1 MACKIR
7 NLTDSAVQSLIT
19 DIVVKTNGLYKPE
32 GTTLTT
38 SAENFSES
46 DLEKMVKDWSIGQY
60 KNTAFTDNWYTVNA
74 GPKEVVVSFAA
85 PTKLIKAYEVK
96 LGIKSLDQANDEIA
110 GVEPEALYQETGSV
124 PIVFDSLENLTDE
137 QISELESTV
146 KYSLDEREQ
155 DDLLKRGNTNVYY
168 YLKDKDADKFDR
180 LVKRNTGFPSEFKI
194 EVKTTRYEKREGSLA
209 YDSWNEY
216 RNLMFYKLNKNK
228 KSNLYRVVDT
238 GSGEEIMSKVRVLS
252 KSKNVKE
259 EIADKYGLE
268 FTPTTVFSANRS
280 IAFSLYLQKPNK
292 KKYVAFAKKYLYDAI
307 KFLNPNESGFKNLNF
322 DLVEQFLS
330 AYPEEMWDYIN
341 TTYSPED
348 STKINASISLQ
359 NKIKFKLPKLGL
371 LTEIE
376 KITGIKLQ
384 GASFKNYDR
393 SGGIKKVLGVEWGE
407 VVVIDYKSMTT
418 KQLRKAISYY
428 LQKQNYFKPSSEEE
442 NVRKYAEHKGID
454 YNELTKLVFG
464 NIDEALDNI
473 SYNTTGNSDTIELSK
488 WRESIREYNWQ
499 AVELFSKPYEDFLK
513 KAKDKITEKFKD
525 KTLSNGISH
534 LDYFFSGNFNWLN
547 INFNNISGQYYGI
560 DMETESG
567 VGVETKMVGIINP
580 FEMSIY
586 TKPKPGKDFLKSE
599 EVFNRLAAI
608 LHEPFHA
615 LHALSYGTK
624 EELDLRK
631 AFKTLYETS
640 FGKKM
645 INEIFGGTYNNKNVS
660 LDVAYK
666 EFAAFT
672 AQLMLFPKSWIQNT
686 DLRSNDIYEFF
697 EKVATLSDK
706 TYTEIV
712 KSIEKIGTDEV
723 TISKEEFIKLNFL
736 QKLYNYIVK
745 ALAKVIPLSK
755 KFFKIIP
762 QTKLVNE
769 TVIKDV
775 FGETEKEVVRTVPL
789 PAKLKAQK
797 EEFLTAMDE
806 FKTAINT
813 LMSIDSELFSSDNT
827 TNFFQGQS
835 FYQEASTAQEQ
846 PVSANTLDQEVSIK
860 LPIYDEQV
868 EEFFQNSED
877 SYNPGATYSQEQT
890 SNNFGNE
897 AISSLMQVL
906 SDNLGVPFETVASSE
921 EAAMILKDSGIEYRG
936 EPAFFYNGKVYFVEG
951 QITAETVFHEFAH
964 PLIQSIRI
972 QNPKLFNALYEELI
986 STPEGQKVL
995 ARVQRNYDYTG
1006 DRLKEEVIVT
1016 AMGLEGQM
1024 RNTGEP
1030 VSKQYKSW
1038 IEKILFHIKQLLR
1051 GLFGKSIKIEKLNT
1065 NTSIKQLVDMMT
1077 GEKFALSSEVFTNDE
1092 VAEFIRLE
1100 TSEQIE
1106 FVNAV
1111 ESTGASVLS
1120 LIDAATV
1127 SAQEFEQ
1134 LVKRSSD
1141 NEIKTLI
1148 EKDSVFEQM
1157 RSQLMSESSLNRRNI
1172 VNAMAEDAIAKNRQ
1186 AAALARAL
1194 FGYNQVFDVIKQ
1206 NIRALETLEASDVTP
1221 DTIARIM
1228 YYRDLAL
1235 YVEENFINPLQEVI
1249 QDSDLNN
1256 PVQKQGIRDFK
1267 DTVNAMISSIST
1279 IKRKSNDIL
1288 EDQLTKFLEDLTKD
1302 MSLNIKQNF
1311 GERFKNI
1318 VRIDTGDEAFAEQ
1331 IKEKLLASQ
1340 PLTEAD
1346 KSKMSRGAESALNAQ
1361 IKNYKGVEITPEKI
1375 RAELVGEG
1383 PGMNWLN
1390 AYLESYSASQS
1401 LISGP
1406 FFAYLKNKYAEIDAE
1421 TSRISNDLIEEL
1433 QPFLKNLSKNEILLL
1448 GKALAFEDTVADL
1461 DEKGGLVQQ
1470 RVWSYMDR
1478 FKDYRFDLSK
1488 LEYAL
1493 QKAIE
1498 SKDQTA
1504 IRAAYKDLEKFKSDY
1519 MWQMYDR
1526 EYYDVKDSVYD
1537 KNDVTR
1543 DALMEKEI
1551 ILNELRNAR
1560 TPLQTELDRFNSYS
1574 NIRSLERQLKELSKL
1589 TYEDGTPK
1597 IDDPARGI
1605 FDLTKAKTHQE
1616 YAEKSRKFYEYKLK
1630 EGSFEKAFSAFEDS
1644 LIAEGL
1650 NEDERE
1656 TRLMEWL
1663 DQNTRVEFDEKY
1675 FDDKQRAIQALTD
1688 FINAKFPAGARNTR
1702 IAEIHSEINDL
1713 LILARDPSGQIDVT
1727 VLSPETFKKV
1737 KDLQE
1742 EIVQIQREQV
1752 GVSGLSSVEWD
1763 RYNELNKKT
1772 TMLTPSEATE
1782 FATLRAKKDTLGLN
1796 KADKDVY
1803 YSLLGDISDLT
1814 SKEPNQ
1820 DYVDTINFWMNKLGR
1835 DEVTAEQAANISAD
1849 AATANF
1855 LMALDGSFR
1864 DWFLANHVQKENKDG
1879 VYYERLYLWNIIR
1892 PTNESYLKTT
1902 TVTLSTGKEI
1912 TVKSVPGSR
1921 FYDRSVK
1928 KEYKLLKKDDWSSY
1942 VGVYIDNTNL
1952 SENPNFLPRPY
1963 VPGDRNSA
1971 KDDRYINKEFEAM
1984 DKNSDIYKILEIM
1997 KKYHLQTQNV
2007 VSTYG
2012 KLYLDLPRFGIED
2025 NQELILRGEIKKKAL
2040 RTWTQIKGLVS
2051 REAREEAPLFP
2062 ETADSD
2068 VNYDSQK
2075 NMVRVNALGEEQE
2088 YIPIGGL
2095 SRLETDQVSLDVIR
2109 TFHKYLFS
2117 AMRYKQLSDMDPL
2130 GRALKEFTGS
2140 EQNAQKN
2147 TKLVNRNIARVKGIT
2162 KYVRDKRRQD
2172 LRAAQISHLYDREFL
2187 GVQNN
2192 GFGNN
2197 PYLNKITK
2205 FFMKQVSFGFFAL
2218 DVVSATKNWGG
2229 QIVQNAIEAAGG
2241 KNITLYSLAVGSRM
2255 AHQQMVRMQGQ
2266 RYEKGLPSLQ
2276 TQMMLNFDPGQSYFS
2291 QNFGKTQSRGFISDA
2306 TSLSFFMSPRKFL
2319 ERQSVLELFF
2329 GMMHHKIIERTT
2341 SDGKKI
2347 NIRYIDAWELDASGK
2362 MKLKDGVDKKY
2373 DLGGTEYAKFKT
2385 LMQNAANK
2393 LYGAYADI
2401 DQPMANKFYAYK
2413 VTSFLRKYFT
2423 EMFMNKFGFST
2434 RDGNVGGYRYNWTI
2448 NNVERGYYVE
2458 GVLAL
2463 IRMANVSNK
2472 YWKFMSKEEKYALRK
2487 MLMEVIIIAML
2498 YMMSTI
2504 LFGYDPDD
2512 EDRYRKLRAKSGDMF
2527 SDNFN
2532 VDWWLAQHMIL
2543 FSKNVFAETTSFI
2556 PVPKL
2561 GLEDLRENADLTSL
2575 VFGRSIGQMGTLM
2588 KDMFYMSIGSE
2599 KAKYSRDVG
2608 PFSWQEKDS
2617 YKIMNH
2623 TLSLFGVKG
2632 KFYDPVGRGI
2642 MPQESVEARK

>member
-96 LGIKSLDQANDEIA
+96 LGLKSLDQANDELA
-110 GVEPEALYQETGSV
+110 GFEPEALYQESGT
-124 PIVFDSLENLTDE
+124 PIKPGVQELFDSNPELASIGTPEQYSRYLDTIFPGSQVKDIVYHVNKTGTIFLTDNKAFY
-137 QISELESTV
+137 STDFGSWLTELEEI
-146 KYSLDEREQ
+146 KGKRIPI
-155 DDLLKRGNTNVYY
+155 LLNITNPTIVDSYY
-168 YLKDKDADKFDR
+168 
-180 LVKRNTGFPSEFKI
+180 
-194 EVKTTRYEKREGSLA
+194 
-209 YDSWNEY
+209 
-216 RNLMFYKLNKNK
+216 
-228 KSNLYRVVDT
+228 
-238 GSGEEIMSKVRVLS
+238 
-252 KSKNVKE
+252 
-259 EIADKYGLE
+259 E
-268 FTPTTVFSANRS
+268 FTDR
-280 IAFSLYLQKPNK
+280 
-292 KKYVAFAKKYLYDAI
+292 AKE
-307 KFLNPNESGFKNLNF
+307 FRESGLGDEYVTPDEVREKN
-322 DLVEQFLS
+322 
-330 AYPEEMWDYIN
+330 
-341 TTYSPED
+341 TD
-348 STKINASISLQ
+348 SVIGRDS
-359 NKIKFKLPKLGL
+359 G
-371 LTEIE
+371 
-376 KITGIKLQ
+376 Q
-384 GASFKNYDR
+384 GADEKTYVTY
-393 SGGIKKVLGVEWGE
+393 KKEQVHQLG
-407 VVVIDYKSMTT
+407 T
-418 KQLRKAISYY
+418 KQDIEG
-428 LQKQNYFKPSSEEE
+428 FKE
-442 NVRKYAEHKGID
+442 
-454 YNELTKLVFG
+454 F
-464 NIDEALDNI
+464 
-473 SYNTTGNSDTIELSK
+473 
-488 WRESIREYNWQ
+488 
-499 AVELFSKPYEDFLK
+499 
-513 KAKDKITEKFKD
+513 
-525 KTLSNGISH
+525 
-534 LDYFFSGNFNWLN
+534 
-547 INFNNISGQYYGI
+547 
-560 DMETESG
+560 
-567 VGVETKMVGIINP
+567 VGR
-580 FEMSIY
+580 
-586 TKPKPGKDFLKSE
+586 D
-599 EVFNRLAAI
+599 
-608 LHEPFHA
+608 
-615 LHALSYGTK
+615 
-624 EELDLRK
+624 
-631 AFKTLYETS
+631 
-640 FGKKM
+640 
-645 INEIFGGTYNNKNVS
+645 NVS
-660 LDVAYK
+660 FFRPDVSTPTDNLDR
-666 EFAAFT
+666 
-672 AQLMLFPKSWIQNT
+672 
-686 DLRSNDIYEFF
+686 D
-697 EKVATLSDK
+697 
-706 TYTEIV
+706 
-712 KSIEKIGTDEV
+712 
-723 TISKEEFIKLNFL
+723 
-736 QKLYNYIVK
+736 
-745 ALAKVIPLSK
+745 
-755 KFFKIIP
+755 
-762 QTKLVNE
+762 
-769 TVIKDV
+769 
-775 FGETEKEVVRTVPL
+775 
-789 PAKLKAQK
+789 
-797 EEFLTAMDE
+797 
-806 FKTAINT
+806 
-813 LMSIDSELFSSDNT
+813 
-827 TNFFQGQS
+827 
-835 FYQEASTAQEQ
+835 
-846 PVSANTLDQEVSIK
+846 VSIK
-860 LPIYDEQV
+860 LPDYRDQV
-868 EEFFQNSED
+868 EEFFENSED
-877 SYNPGATYSQEQT
+877 NYNPGATYSQEQT

-1100 TSEQIE
+1100 TREQIE

-1141 NEIKTLI
+1141 NEIKALI
-1148 EKDSVFEQM
+1148 EKDSVFDQM

-1172 VNAMAEDAIAKNRQ
+1172 VNAIAEDAIAKNRQ

-1194 FGYNQVFDVIKQ
+1194 FGYNQVFNVIVD
-1206 NIRALETLEASDVTP
+1206 NIKALEKLKPEDVTP

-1249 QDSDLNN
+1249 QDSDLKNA
-1256 PVQKQGIRDFK
+1256 VQKQGIRDFK
-1267 DTVNAMISSIST
+1267 DTVSAMSTSISV
-1279 IKRKSNDIL
+1279 IKRKSNKIL
-1288 EDQLTKFLEDLTKD
+1288 EEQLTKFLGDLTKD
-1302 MSLNIKQNF
+1302 MRLNIEQNF

-1331 IKEKLLASQ
+1331 IAEKLIANQ

-1346 KSKMSRGAESALNAQ
+1346 KSKMSRGAEVALNDQ

-1421 TSRISNDLIEEL
+1421 TARISNDLIEEL

-1448 GKALAFEDTVADL
+1448 GKALAFEDAVADIN
-1461 DEKGGLVQQ
+1461 EKGELVLQ

-1478 FKDYRFDLSK
+1478 FKDYRFDLSQ
-1488 LEYAL
+1488 LEFGL

-1504 IRAAYKDLEKFKSDY
+1504 IRAAYKALEKFKSDY

-1551 ILNELRNAR
+1551 ILTELRNAR

-1630 EGSFEKAFSAFEDS
+1630 EGAFEKAFSAFEDS

-1650 NEDERE
+1650 NEEERE
-1656 TRLMEWL
+1656 ARLMEWL

-1702 IAEIHSEINDL
+1702 ITEIHSEINDL

-1763 RYNELNKKT
+1763 RYNELNNKT
-1772 TMLTPSEATE
+1772 TMHTPSEATE
-1782 FATLRAKKDTLGLN
+1782 FATLRAKKDTLGLS
-1796 KADKDVY
+1796 KADKDIY
-1803 YSLLGDISDLT
+1803 YRLLGDISDLT

-1820 DYVDTINFWMNKLGR
+1820 DYVDTINFWMSKLGR
-1835 DEVTAEQAANISAD
+1835 DEVNAEEAANISAD
-1849 AATANF
+1849 VATANF
-1855 LMALDGSFR
+1855 LMSLDGSFK

-1902 TVTLSTGKEI
+1902 TVKLKTGKEI
-1912 TVKSVPGSR
+1912 TVKAVPGSR

-1963 VPGDRNSA
+1963 IPGDRNSA

-2051 REAREEAPLFP
+2051 REAREKEPLFR

-2187 GVQNN
+2187 GIQNN
-2192 GFGNN
+2192 SFGNN
-2197 PYLNKITK
+2197 AYLNKITK

-2218 DVVSATKNWGG
+2218 DLVSATKNWGG

-2276 TQMMLNFDPGQSYFS
+2276 TQMMLNFDPGQSYFN
-2291 QNFGKTQSRGFISDA
+2291 QNFGKTQSRGFISDV

-2423 EMFMNKFGFST
+2423 EMFMNRFGFST
-2434 RDGNVGGYRYNWTI
+2434 RDGNVGGYRYNWAMNT
-2448 NNVERGYYVE
+2448 VERGYYVE
-2458 GVLAL
+2458 GVIAL
-2463 IRMANVSNK
+2463 IKMANVSNK

-2487 MLMEVIIIAML
+2487 ILMEVIIIAML

-2512 EDRYRKLRAKSGDMF
+2512 EDRYKKLRAKSGDMF
-2527 SDNFN
+2527 SNNFN
-2532 VDWWLAQHMIL
+2532 VDWWLAQHLIL

-2556 PVPKL
+2556 PLPKL

-2575 VFGRSIGQMGTLM
+2575 VFGRSIGQMGTLL

-2599 KAKYSRDVG
+2599 KAKYTRDVG

>member
-60 KNTAFTDNWYTVNA
+60 KSTAFTDNWYTVNA

-96 LGIKSLDQANDEIA
+96 LGLKSLDQANDELA
-110 GVEPEALYQETGSV
+110 GVEPEALYQETGTTVKPGVQELFNSNLELANQV
-124 PIVFDSLENLTDE
+124 YEALGFMSITLPEKLSYKTGKIYNAAGKEIFAGIVDGQVYINKELIDKYTNKEILDNQKPILNSILKNLNVYDRLINLPREQFINFLVAHEQAHLDFEKEGKRFRTEDIEEAYVNARALITVGILKSKEFDLGDTNEAAARLERYFPTKEQYIDDITELVAKKMDNVRVSLSTMTGYKVDVFEGSLWGKKLATSSMDDFYFLQGKDGYPKNKKELKEAISKDIARNIPNSIKEKYWREILESLPDDEKALLSNWAYYNDYKRYTRQYGQPTFDFNEMRYPELHKEGEKKYTNWTSFINGLFTSFDGPSRDLWFANPLISDTEDSIVNWYKNLTPEKLDEYISNLSRAMAFKSMVVASFEGGSNISALDSGARKVEDLQKAYYEIKQRTEISPIQIESKNE
-137 QISELESTV
+137 QITPQQKQQALQLYSQYLESLN
-146 KYSLDEREQ
+146 KP
-155 DDLLKRGNTNVYY
+155 NTNPILQGNQQEQVKKFAELQERLSNKEFLEGAKGVYESTPALQQLGTQEEY
-168 YLKDKDADKFDR
+168 NDYIARVSLGILKNPSSGEYNYTSQVKDIVYRGTPENYPIKKGISLSLGEGITFTSDKDWAKIHTEGGSKPTLYTAIINIKNPIILKDKIDN
-180 LVKRNTGFPSEFKI
+180 LSEK
-194 EVKTTRYEKREGSLA
+194 EQ
-209 YDSWNEY
+209 DEY
-216 RNLMFYKLNKNK
+216 VSQKASKLNDGTISLNEFLVVEPEQIHILGNK
-228 KSNLYRVVDT
+228 EDIEGFKEFVGRD
-238 GSGEEIMSKVRVLS
+238 
-252 KSKNVKE
+252 NVSFFRP
-259 EIADKYGLE
+259 DVS
-268 FTPTTVFSANRS
+268 TPT
-280 IAFSLYLQKPNK
+280 
-292 KKYVAFAKKYLYDAI
+292 D
-307 KFLNPNESGFKNLNF
+307 NL
-322 DLVEQFLS
+322 
-330 AYPEEMWDYIN
+330 
-341 TTYSPED
+341 
-348 STKINASISLQ
+348 
-359 NKIKFKLPKLGL
+359 
-371 LTEIE
+371 
-376 KITGIKLQ
+376 
-384 GASFKNYDR
+384 DR
-393 SGGIKKVLGVEWGE
+393 
-407 VVVIDYKSMTT
+407 D
-418 KQLRKAISYY
+418 
-428 LQKQNYFKPSSEEE
+428 
-442 NVRKYAEHKGID
+442 
-454 YNELTKLVFG
+454 
-464 NIDEALDNI
+464 
-473 SYNTTGNSDTIELSK
+473 
-488 WRESIREYNWQ
+488 
-499 AVELFSKPYEDFLK
+499 
-513 KAKDKITEKFKD
+513 
-525 KTLSNGISH
+525 
-534 LDYFFSGNFNWLN
+534 
-547 INFNNISGQYYGI
+547 
-560 DMETESG
+560 
-567 VGVETKMVGIINP
+567 
-580 FEMSIY
+580 
-586 TKPKPGKDFLKSE
+586 
-599 EVFNRLAAI
+599 
-608 LHEPFHA
+608 
-615 LHALSYGTK
+615 
-624 EELDLRK
+624 
-631 AFKTLYETS
+631 
-640 FGKKM
+640 
-645 INEIFGGTYNNKNVS
+645 
-660 LDVAYK
+660 
-666 EFAAFT
+666 
-672 AQLMLFPKSWIQNT
+672 
-686 DLRSNDIYEFF
+686 
-697 EKVATLSDK
+697 
-706 TYTEIV
+706 
-712 KSIEKIGTDEV
+712 
-723 TISKEEFIKLNFL
+723 
-736 QKLYNYIVK
+736 
-745 ALAKVIPLSK
+745 
-755 KFFKIIP
+755 
-762 QTKLVNE
+762 
-769 TVIKDV
+769 
-775 FGETEKEVVRTVPL
+775 
-789 PAKLKAQK
+789 
-797 EEFLTAMDE
+797 
-806 FKTAINT
+806 
-813 LMSIDSELFSSDNT
+813 
-827 TNFFQGQS
+827 
-835 FYQEASTAQEQ
+835 
-846 PVSANTLDQEVSIK
+846 VSIK
-860 LPIYDEQV
+860 LPDYRDQV
-868 EEFFQNSED
+868 EEFFENSED
-877 SYNPGATYSQEQT
+877 NYNPGATYSQEQT

-1100 TSEQIE
+1100 TREQIE

-1141 NEIKTLI
+1141 NEIKALI
-1148 EKDSVFEQM
+1148 EKDSVFDQM

-1194 FGYNQVFDVIKQ
+1194 FGYNQVFNVIVK
-1206 NIRALETLEASDVTP
+1206 NINALEELKPEDVTP

-1256 PVQKQGIRDFK
+1256 AVQKQGIRDFK
-1267 DTVNAMISSIST
+1267 DTVGLMSSSIFS
-1279 IKRKSNDIL
+1279 IKRKSNKIL
-1288 EDQLTKFLEDLTKD
+1288 EEQLTKFLGDLTKD
-1302 MSLNIKQNF
+1302 MRLNIEQNF

-1331 IKEKLLASQ
+1331 IAEKLIANQ

-1346 KSKMSRGAESALNAQ
+1346 KSKMSRGAEAALKAQ

-1421 TSRISNDLIEEL
+1421 TARISNDLIEEL

-1448 GKALAFEDTVADL
+1448 GKALAFEDAVADI
-1461 DEKGGLVQQ
+1461 DEKGELVLK

-1478 FKDYRFDLSK
+1478 FKDYRFDLSQ
-1488 LEYAL
+1488 LEFGL

-1504 IRAAYKDLEKFKSDY
+1504 IRAAYKALEKFKSDY

-1551 ILNELRNAR
+1551 ILTELRNAR

-1630 EGSFEKAFSAFEDS
+1630 EGAFEKAFSAFEDS

-1650 NEDERE
+1650 NEEERE
-1656 TRLMEWL
+1656 ARLMEWL
-1663 DQNTRVEFDEKY
+1663 DQNTRVEFNEKY

-1702 IAEIHSEINDL
+1702 ITEIHSEINDL

-1763 RYNELNKKT
+1763 RYNELNNKT
-1772 TMLTPSEATE
+1772 TMHTPSEATE
-1782 FATLRAKKDTLGLN
+1782 FATLRAKKDTLGLS
-1796 KADKDVY
+1796 KADKDIY
-1803 YSLLGDISDLT
+1803 YRLLGAISDLT
-1814 SKEPNQ
+1814 TKEPNQ
-1820 DYVDTINFWMNKLGR
+1820 DYVDTINFWMSKLGR
-1835 DEVTAEQAANISAD
+1835 DEVNAEEAAKISAD
-1849 AATANF
+1849 VATANF
-1855 LMALDGSFR
+1855 LMSLDGSFK

-1902 TVTLSTGKEI
+1902 TVKLKTGKEI
-1912 TVKSVPGSR
+1912 TVKAVPGSR

-1963 VPGDRNSA
+1963 IPGDRNSA

-2051 REAREEAPLFP
+2051 REAREKEPLFR

-2187 GVQNN
+2187 GIQNN
-2192 GFGNN
+2192 SFGNN

-2218 DVVSATKNWGG
+2218 DLVSATKNWGG

-2276 TQMMLNFDPGQSYFS
+2276 TQMMLNFDPGQSYFN
-2291 QNFGKTQSRGFISDA
+2291 QNFGKTQSRGFISDV
-2306 TSLSFFMSPRKFL
+2306 TSFSFFMSPRKFL

-2423 EMFMNKFGFST
+2423 EMFMNRFGFST
-2434 RDGNVGGYRYNWTI
+2434 RDGNVGGYRYNWAMNT
-2448 NNVERGYYVE
+2448 VERGYYVE
-2458 GVLAL
+2458 GVIAL
-2463 IRMANVSNK
+2463 IKMANVSNK

-2487 MLMEVIIIAML
+2487 ILMEVIIIAML

-2512 EDRYRKLRAKSGDMF
+2512 EDRYKKLRAKSGDMF
-2527 SDNFN
+2527 SNNFN
-2532 VDWWLAQHMIL
+2532 VDWWLAQHLIL

-2556 PVPKL
+2556 PLPKL

-2599 KAKYSRDVG
+2599 KAKYTRNVG
-2608 PFSWQEKDS
+2608 PFSWQEKGS